1 MASTDIRRIVERIQ
15 NLPTLPTV
23 VTRILKLV
31 KSPESCAQDVEEILS
46 TDQSLTVK
54 VMRLVNS
61 SFYGYAG
68 KITTLKQAVVILG
81 FETIRSIALTATV
94 FSAFPHRNRSLFDR
108 ELFWRHS
115 IATGVA
121 ARMLA
126 QAARDPATEDVFLAG
141 IVHDIGKVV
150 LDEYAPVEFDQ
161 VLSVVEEKDCLI
173 YEAEREVLGSSHAQI
188 GRWLATKWGL
198 PAELTDVIFYHHQ
211 PGNAQRAPR
220 WTAFVHVGDVLART
234 LKLGSGGDRKIPP
247 LDPSGWALTGL
258 DEATLKRVLTTLPS
272 EFAKAD
278 LFVQMSKS

>member
-31 KSPESCAQDVEEILS
+31 KSPESCAQDVEAILS
-46 TDQSLTVK
+46 TDQSLTIK

-94 FSAFPHRNRSLFDR
+94 FSAFPSRNRSLFDR

-126 QAARDPATEDVFLAG
+126 QAAHDPSTEDVFLAG
-141 IVHDIGKVV
+141 IIHDIGKVV
-150 LDEYAPVEFDQ
+150 LDEYAPAEFDQ
-161 VLSVVEEKDCLI
+161 VLTVVQEKDCLI

-258 DEATLKRVLTTLPS
+258 DEATLKRVLATLPS